1 MSSTTAKTTEAA
13 KVLTM
18 IKRVVRF
25 WISAILLS
33 SSHVFGQ
40 DWKSAKVSFWLL
52 WLAYLFPSHLVS
64 MDEVYMFAVLCWK
77 EMEKLDY

>member
-40 DWKSAKVSFWLL
+40 DWKSAKVSFWHL
-52 WLAYLFPSHLVS
+52 WLASHLVS
-64 MDEVYMFAVLCWK
+64 MDEVHMFAVLCWK